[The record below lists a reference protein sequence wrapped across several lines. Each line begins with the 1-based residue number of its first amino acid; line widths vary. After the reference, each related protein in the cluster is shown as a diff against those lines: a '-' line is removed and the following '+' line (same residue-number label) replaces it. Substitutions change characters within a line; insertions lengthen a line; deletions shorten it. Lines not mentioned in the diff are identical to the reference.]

1 MISWDSATCPTLLPC
16 PCPCP
21 CLTPGHKL
29 RSRLL
34 IKPRAMRCI
43 AADLES
49 GGWAVCRRSPVRDCG
64 EESVNGYH
72 VMTWSSLIWGNKWQ
86 TKFSMHGK
94 TFRLNWYFLLIL
106 SYVIAF
112 FGLNRQTMT
121 ASESNRFLRMSAA
134 AAARY
139 EWCPADPR
147 RRGAEPVSPGSEL
160 LGTVDCHRQHRQH

>member
-1 MISWDSATCPTLLPC
+1 MIFWNSATCPIPS
-16 PCPCP
+16 CPCP

-34 IKPRAMRCI
+34 IKPRAMFI
-43 AADLES
+43 ASDLES

-64 EESVNGYH
+64 RGKCQWIPRRDMIESD
-72 VMTWSSLIWGNKWQ
+72 LGNKWQ
-86 TKFSMHGK
+86 TKFSMHEK

-112 FGLNRQTMT
+112 FSLNRQTMT

-134 AAARY
+134 AAASY